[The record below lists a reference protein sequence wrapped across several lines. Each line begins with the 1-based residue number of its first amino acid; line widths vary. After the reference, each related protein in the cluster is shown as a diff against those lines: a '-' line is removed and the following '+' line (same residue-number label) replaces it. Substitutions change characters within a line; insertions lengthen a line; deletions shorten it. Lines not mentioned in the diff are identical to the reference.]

1 MAEAEEFSPKPQL
14 QEDTID
20 DFSFVC
26 LNPDALDNGQIRPV
40 FPIFDQRILAD
51 GGFQVK
57 EETTPVR
64 PQLKLK
70 KQLISSTEDRTKAS
84 TTAAPELRKKS
95 YSTGFSKLWR
105 FGDKIPRSNSD
116 GKETFL
122 FLRSG
127 SSTEKGEKRGKGE
140 TASYYHERHYA
151 RNRTESEM
159 NKRKSYLPYRSS
171 IMGLLS
177 RNF

>member
-1 MAEAEEFSPKPQL
+1 MAEAEEFSPKPRL
-14 QEDTID
+14 QEDIVD
-20 DFSFVC
+20 NFSFVC
-26 LNPDALDNGQIRPV
+26 LNPDAFDNGEIRPV
-40 FPIFDQRILAD
+40 FPLFDQQILAD

-84 TTAAPELRKKS
+84 TTAV
-95 YSTGFSKLWR
+95 SKLWR

-140 TASYYHERHYA
+140 TASYYHERYYT

-171 IMGLLS
+171 IMGLSS